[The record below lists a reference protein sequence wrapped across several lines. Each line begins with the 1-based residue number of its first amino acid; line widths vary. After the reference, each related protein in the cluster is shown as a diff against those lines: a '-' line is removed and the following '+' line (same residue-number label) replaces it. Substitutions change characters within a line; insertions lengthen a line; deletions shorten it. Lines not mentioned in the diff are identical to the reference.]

1 MAVDVQSHIVVGEHR
16 SRGDLPVIFSWNG
29 HILGYVSL
37 ADRFALSGL
46 AALAR
51 SSSFPFVPMTLSKP
65 ANTPRTIISFCCSPH
80 RYAAPRHLERP
91 LRPASGFR
99 IGFAL
104 LKVESVV
111 RRVERYHNLKASAD
125 HRLASC
131 AAMQGFQ
138 PLCFAPMVFRTAPSC
153 TCTTLCLC
161 RHQLLLLFRSR
172 FDPAGFPFAKFY
184 FTPQS
189 YGIPR
194 NSKGRFALRVLRRFA
209 SLQRRNHPCFC
220 GNPLTMPFC
229 GSVKFKILS
238 K

>member
-1 MAVDVQSHIVVGEHR
+1 MPCSPTLLQPWLL
-16 SRGDLPVIFSWNG
+16 SRGDLPIFFSWNG
-29 HILGYVSL
+29 HIIVCVFL
-37 ADRFALSGL
+37 ADRFALSFVAVL
-46 AALAR
+46 TR
-51 SSSFPFVPMTLSKP
+51 SSCPFVPMMQSTLPNNSDNHLFLLFSAPLRSVAPFGTTSPSCK
-65 ANTPRTIISFCCSPH
+65 RLPH
-80 RYAAPRHLERP
+80 RLCVAKSGERS
-91 LRPASGFR
+91 A
-99 IGFAL
+99 
-104 LKVESVV
+104 
-111 RRVERYHNLKASAD
+111 ERYHNLKASAD
-125 HRLASC
+125 HRFASC

-194 NSKGRFALRVLRRFA
+194 NSKGRFALRVPRRFVT
-209 SLQRRNHPCFC
+209 LQRRNHPCFC